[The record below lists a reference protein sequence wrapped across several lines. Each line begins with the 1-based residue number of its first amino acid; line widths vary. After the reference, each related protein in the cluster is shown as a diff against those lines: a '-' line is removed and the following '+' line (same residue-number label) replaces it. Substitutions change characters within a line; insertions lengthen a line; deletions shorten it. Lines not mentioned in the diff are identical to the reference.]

1 MTNSTHPHDP
11 DAGAAADPGLRAQA
25 LADAI
30 GQAMPADG
38 LARTAID
45 KLWLIRSSRP
55 TEPLQVLHEP
65 AVCIIAQG
73 AKQVLLG
80 DTRYAY
86 DPAKYLVVSVDL
98 PLSGH
103 VTEASEHAPYLCMRL
118 DLDPVL
124 LASVVM
130 ERGLDGVRDTRIGRG
145 LLLSATEP
153 DLLDAA
159 TRLVRLLQAPGDI
172 GFLAPLIVREI
183 YYRLMMG
190 EQGEAIRRIALA
202 ESKTQRI
209 SRAIAWIKT
218 HYAEP
223 ISVEALAQQAGM
235 SPSAFHQSFKA
246 VTSLSPLQFQKQ
258 LRLQEARRL
267 MIGKAIDAAKAGFEV
282 GYESASQF
290 TREYRRLFGEPPA
303 RDAARY
309 RERDAGAAAVLRFDS
324 MY

>member
-1 MTNSTHPHDP
+1 MTIPPSFLDLN
-11 DAGAAADPGLRAQA
+11 ADLDQRAQVF
-25 LADAI
+25 ADAI
-30 GQAMPADG
+30 GRAMPADG
-38 LARTAID
+38 LAQTSIPG
-45 KLWLIRSSRP
+45 LWLIRSSQP

-65 AVCIIAQG
+65 AVCIVAQG
-73 AKQVLLG
+73 AKQVMLG
-80 DTRYAY
+80 DTCYAY
-86 DPAKYLVVSVDL
+86 DSAKYLVVSVDL

-103 VTEASEHAPYLCMRL
+103 VTGASEPAPYLCMRL

-130 ERGLDGVRDTRIGRG
+130 ERGLDGARDTSLGRG
-145 LLLSATEP
+145 VLLSATEP
-153 DLLDAA
+153 ELIDAA

-172 GFLAPLIVREI
+172 SFLAPLVIREI
-183 YYRLMMG
+183 YYRLLTG

-209 SRAIAWIKT
+209 SRAISWIKT
-218 HYAEP
+218 HYAQP
-223 ISVEALAQQAGM
+223 VSVEALAQQAGM
-235 SPSAFHQSFKA
+235 SASAFHQSFKV
-246 VTSLSPLQFQKQ
+246 VTAMSPLQFQKQ

-303 RDAARY
+303 RDVARF
-309 RERDAGAAAVLRFDS
+309 REREASAGLLPAHS